1 MTNFTDPNNF
11 YGDFTGL
18 GQLSRPVLNYIA
30 KSHERES
37 RINPIRCYLVQMDQR
52 GVEIGSAIAPITVTS
67 DKYLSTTF
75 PMSFILWNGIG
86 EHPDLRLYTH
96 ENLGGITILSDGLV
110 LRRAPDVKDLRATDQ
125 FAIVKR
131 TDLLPQRVEVHFY
144 RTFDM
149 LTHTIQY
156 TYETMHKDVRPT
168 AVNRPTENKFALFGW
183 TQYKHASDAW
193 RGANQ
198 ILIRMPLTTRDQMMV
213 NEEGVISIEEN
224 MCWMIST
231 PYINDG
237 DLILVPPDQSPTG
250 ETVWFEVVNKQ
261 DSIIQH
267 VLVSQ
272 RFKVKMLPPEDERRT
287 ILVSTT
293 YP

>member
-1 MTNFTDPNNF
+1 
-11 YGDFTGL
+11 
-18 GQLSRPVLNYIA
+18 
-30 KSHERES
+30 
-37 RINPIRCYLVQMDQR
+37 
-52 GVEIGSAIAPITVTS
+52 
-67 DKYLSTTF
+67 
-75 PMSFILWNGIG
+75 
-86 EHPDLRLYTH
+86 
-96 ENLGGITILSDGLV
+96 
-110 LRRAPDVKDLRATDQ
+110 
-125 FAIVKR
+125 
-131 TDLLPQRVEVHFY
+131 
-144 RTFDM
+144 
-149 LTHTIQY
+149 
-156 TYETMHKDVRPT
+156 
-168 AVNRPTENKFALFGW
+168 
-183 TQYKHASDAW
+183 
-193 RGANQ
+193 
-198 ILIRMPLTTRDQMMV
+198 MPLTTRDQMMV